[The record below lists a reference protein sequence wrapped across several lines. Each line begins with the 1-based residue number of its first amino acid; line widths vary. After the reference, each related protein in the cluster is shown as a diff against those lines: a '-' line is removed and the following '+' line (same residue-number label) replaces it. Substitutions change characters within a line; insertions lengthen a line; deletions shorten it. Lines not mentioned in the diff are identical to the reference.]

1 MIVLSAND
9 ITKEYGTDVILEDVS
24 FHVEKGDRVGIVGAN
39 GAGKTTL
46 LNILT
51 GEEEA
56 TSGSVFF
63 AADTTIG
70 YLKQKDD
77 FDRKG
82 TVLSS
87 AMDLFSDLAD
97 MEKEMLEVSRQA
109 EKAASEGKEKEAGK
123 LVERY
128 DRLSEAFSKGGGYT
142 YASEVRG
149 ILSSMGFPD
158 EMLSQNISELSG
170 GEKTRLSLAC
180 LLLKKPDVLLL
191 DEPTNHLD
199 IDTLKWLEQYIRNY
213 RGTVVIVSHD
223 RYFLDQTVNRI
234 FEVEN
239 HHLYKYNGSY
249 AQYAQQKKER
259 RAEEMRRYSAQQKEI
274 KKQEEIIR
282 RFKQRGTEKLA
293 KRAASREKK
302 LENMEKMER
311 PDAGRGSMKISF
323 RENYESGKDVITAEG
338 LSKSFGYGTNEVKLF
353 HDIDLHV
360 RRGERICIMGP
371 NGVGKTTLMRIIMG
385 EIPPTAGYLKIGYNV
400 DFGYYDQEQQNL
412 TDSNTVLE
420 ELKDAY
426 RLYSDTEMRSILG
439 RFLFQGD
446 SVFLK
451 VGDLSGGEKA
461 RLSLVKL
468 MLSGANVLLLDEP
481 TNHLDIESKEV
492 FEDALVEFPGA
503 VIAVSHDRYFL
514 NRVPTRIL
522 EMSSSGMTEYLGRYD
537 YYVEKKQQLS
547 SDEGETEAGPE
558 SSADKKESSRE
569 YRRKKKAEEAE
580 ERRKR
585 RAKEA
590 AEKAIEETEERI
602 SALES
607 EMEKDDVKNDYE
619 KLADLSTELDGLNSK
634 LMDLYEKWLQ

>member
-9 ITKEYGTDVILEDVS
+9 ITKEYGTDVIFEDVS

-70 YLKQKDD
+70 YLKQNDD